1 MSSTVHMIVGSATL
15 VLFLLNAIMYGI
27 EMVKGQ
33 AIGYHRLVSISAAT
47 GLLLQ
52 YALGFMLLGAGNSI
66 PVWHWLVALVAI
78 LPVGMEHGGTANQPN
93 FRKKSML
100 GLIAASIAFI
110 VVLAAYGIGEM
121 GA

>member
-1 MSSTVHMIVGSATL
+1 MSSTIHLIVGSATL
-15 VLFLLNAIMYGI
+15 ILFLLNAIMYGI
-27 EMVKGQ
+27 EMAKGKV
-33 AIGYHRLVSISAAT
+33 IGYHRLVSIAAAT
-47 GLLLQ
+47 GLLIQ
-52 YALGFMLLGAGNSI
+52 YALGFMLLGAGESI
-66 PVWHWLVALVAI
+66 PVWHWLIALVAI
-78 LPVGMEHGGTANQPN
+78 LPVGMEHGGAAREEN

>member
-1 MSSTVHMIVGSATL
+1 MSSTVHMIVGTATL

-27 EMVKGQ
+27 EMVKGK
-33 AIGYHRLVSISAAT
+33 AIGYHRLVSIAAAT
-47 GLLLQ
+47 GLLIQ
-52 YALGFMLLGAGNSI
+52 YALGFMLLGAGESI
-66 PVWHWLVALVAI
+66 PIWHWLIALVAI
-78 LPVGMEHGGTANQPN
+78 LPVGMEHGGTAREEN

-110 VVLAAYGIGEM
+110 VVLTAYGIGEM

>member
-1 MSSTVHMIVGSATL
+1 MSSTIHMIVGSATL

-27 EMVKGQ
+27 EMAKGK

-47 GLLLQ
+47 GLLIQ

-66 PVWHWLVALVAI
+66 PVWHWMVALVAI
-78 LPVGMEHGGTANQPN
+78 LPVGMEHSMTAREES
-93 FRKKSML
+93 FRKRSML

-110 VVLAAYGIGEM
+110 VVLGAYGLGEM
-121 GA
+121 G